1 MGPWPPTVGRFW
13 GGVFRALAAIQA
25 HRRIER
31 VEAPLAGERDIK
43 SGAGKALKDVRE
55 GDGAGVNKFNISKNN
70 FINLMSLI
78 IQS

>member
-1 MGPWPPTVGRFW
+1 MGPLAPKVRRFSAASK
-13 GGVFRALAAIQA
+13 RALAAIQA

-31 VEAPLAGERDIK
+31 VEIQLLFSRDMK

-55 GDGAGVNKFNISKNN
+55 GDAADVDKSRNQKINVL
-70 FINLMSLI
+70 NLMSLI